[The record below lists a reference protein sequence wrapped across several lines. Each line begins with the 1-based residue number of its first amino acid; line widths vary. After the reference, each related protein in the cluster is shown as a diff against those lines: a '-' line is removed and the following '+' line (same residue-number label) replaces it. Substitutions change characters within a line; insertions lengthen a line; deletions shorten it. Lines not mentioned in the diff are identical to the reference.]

1 MYGRWTISVN
11 DGFKERHW
19 LWNIE
24 IDFCFSKQNKVGTI
38 KENLNE
44 SILITK
50 WFFPNHV
57 RATLVCYRIDYQCI
71 ISFVRVYMYLC
82 ISGDYQ
88 QNGFFW
94 SQSSKS
100 PSMFAPRTTPQKP
113 FYMNRKPASVP
124 ATFKTTSNT
133 TSPNSSTSGSSSITP
148 QRSHGRSASSKGS
161 TTSTLT
167 PSPSPTPGK
176 VSYHQYLSGLSV
188 LSIVF
193 NLMIINVV

>member
-1 MYGRWTISVN
+1 
-11 DGFKERHW
+11 
-19 LWNIE
+19 
-24 IDFCFSKQNKVGTI
+24 
-38 KENLNE
+38 
-44 SILITK
+44 
-50 WFFPNHV
+50 
-57 RATLVCYRIDYQCI
+57 
-71 ISFVRVYMYLC
+71 MYLC

-176 VSYHQYLSGLSV
+176 VSYHQYLWFECFVYNFQPNDNKCCL
-188 LSIVF
+188 IVF
-193 NLMIINVV
+193 IYCDRL